1 MPAPYPQEFR
11 DDVVAVARGRD
22 SQTTLRQ
29 VADDFGISEATLS
42 NWLKAADVE
51 AGRRPGTTSA
61 EAEELR
67 RLKRRNK
74 LLEQENEVLRK
85 AAAYLSQANLKLG
98 GSGK

>member
-11 DDVVAVARGRD
+11 DDVIAVARGRD
-22 SQTTLRQ
+22 SQTTLKQ

-42 NWLKAADVE
+42 NWLKAADVG

-61 EAEELR
+61 EADELR

-74 LLEQENEVLRK
+74 LLEQENEVLRR

>member
-11 DDVVAVARGRD
+11 EDVVAVARARD
-22 SQTTLRQ
+22 AQTTLKQ
-29 VADDFGISEATLS
+29 IADDFGISEATLS

-51 AGRRPGTTSA
+51 AGRRPGVTSA

-74 LLEQENEVLRK
+74 LLEQENEVLRR

-98 GSGK
+98 GSPK